1 MAFELRQELRL
12 SQQLVMTPQLQLA
25 IKLLQMCKMEL
36 VDVIQEE
43 MTENPVLE
51 EVPESEGESSEG
63 EVEDIEEVADPGQDM
78 INKIQE
84 GIGSDWK
91 DYVEGA
97 SRDSYVSFS
106 NEREQREG
114 FEATLTRKESLTDH
128 LMWQLHMS
136 GLSDEEISIGEIII
150 GNINQDGYLQ
160 LSLVEIARIYLLKRE
175 EEKREGRVAQFN
187 HLNWLK
193 LLSALQN
200 AGRAL
205 NRIQGFDPVGVACR
219 SLRECLLI
227 QIGFLNEEES
237 LPERI
242 VKFHLSDLERRKYQ
256 IIARSL
262 NVNIEE
268 VVESAKVIS
277 QLEPKPGRPFSDK
290 EPQYITPDIHVC
302 KAGDTYS
309 VVLNGDGLPKL
320 RISPF
325 YLKTIYNNSSS
336 STAAKEYIKDKMRSA
351 IWLIKSIYQRE
362 KTIRKVMKSIIKF
375 QRGFFDHGIDH
386 LKPLV
391 LKDVAED
398 INMHESTVSRVTT
411 NKYVHT
417 THGIFELKY
426 FFNVGV
432 GSDRGE
438 GGVASES
445 VRNKI
450 KEILSDEDSKK
461 PYSDQELVEMLKE
474 NDSIRI
480 ARRTVAKYREMLG
493 ILSSSRR
500 RKFY

>member
-1 MAFELRQELRL
+1 
-12 SQQLVMTPQLQLA
+12 
-25 IKLLQMCKMEL
+25 
-36 VDVIQEE
+36 
-43 MTENPVLE
+43 
-51 EVPESEGESSEG
+51 
-63 EVEDIEEVADPGQDM
+63 M
-78 INKIQE
+78 INKVQE
-84 GIGSDWK
+84 GLGSDWK
-91 DYVEGA
+91 DYVESS

-106 NEREQREG
+106 NEGEQREG

-136 GLSDEEISIGEIII
+136 GLSDEEMKIGEIII
-150 GNINQDGYLQ
+150 GNLNHDGYLQ
-160 LSLVEIARIYLLKRE
+160 LSLVEIVRVYLLKRE
-175 EEKREGRVAQFN
+175 GEKGEDDVTKFK

-193 LLSALQN
+193 LLSALQK

-219 SLRECLLI
+219 SLGECLLI

-256 IIARSL
+256 VITRSL

-290 EPQYITPDIHVC
+290 EPQYITPDIHVF
-302 KAGDTYS
+302 KTGDNYT

-336 STAAKEYIKDKMRSA
+336 SAAAKDYVKDKMRSA
-351 IWLIKSIYQRE
+351 LWLIKSIYQRE

-375 QRGFFDHGIDH
+375 QREFFDHGIDY

-391 LKDVAED
+391 LKEVAED
-398 INMHESTVSRVTT
+398 ISMHESTVSRVTT

-417 THGIFELKY
+417 PHGIFELKY
-426 FFNVGV
+426 FFNAGV
-432 GSDRGE
+432 GSERGE
-438 GGVASES
+438 AGVASES

-450 KEILSDEDSKK
+450 KEILSNEDSKK
-461 PYSDQELVEMLKE
+461 PYSDQELVEILKK
-474 NDSIRI
+474 NDIKV
-480 ARRTVAKYREMLG
+480 ARRTVAKYREMMG
-493 ILSSSRR
+493 ILPSSRR